1 MTSGKEEEQFMK
13 YADLHPNIRIRII
26 TDFFTDLTQKSIIPF
41 MAIYLSVQIGA
52 GVAGLLLTVNIAA
65 SMIVGLWA
73 GYWSD
78 RIGRKKLM
86 VIAQTLQ
93 VVALLCLAIA
103 NSPWMDSIIV
113 TCLMFLL
120 SSLSSGITVP
130 IANAMIVDVS
140 SEHERHYVYGLQYWT
155 TNVAVTFGALLGGLF
170 FESFRF
176 LLFSLVCLE
185 SMVTLFILVFMIRE
199 TMEKRALNHGDQ
211 SNHSGPSTRILES
224 NAPIQRN
231 ILKTYRAVFQDKR
244 FMVFF
249 TATVLAVSL
258 EFQLDKYIAV
268 RLKSEFTAQLFG
280 SDISGLRMFS
290 LIMIINTV
298 LVALVAIPFSRWMG
312 RFQSRA
318 IMTVGMCLYTAGFAV
333 LAFSNWAW
341 LLISSAI
348 LLTIGELMYA
358 PVRQVML
365 AGMIPDSDRAA
376 YMAADG
382 LSYNVAAL
390 LGSIGLTIGAF
401 LPSYVM
407 AVLYVLMGL
416 AALVFFRMSL
426 RKTEEQHQHLACA
439 EAS

>member
-78 RIGRKKLM
+78 RMGRKKLM

-199 TMEKRALNHGDQ
+199 TM
-211 SNHSGPSTRILES
+211 
-224 NAPIQRN
+224 
-231 ILKTYRAVFQDKR
+231 
-244 FMVFF
+244 
-249 TATVLAVSL
+249 
-258 EFQLDKYIAV
+258 
-268 RLKSEFTAQLFG
+268 
-280 SDISGLRMFS
+280 
-290 LIMIINTV
+290 
-298 LVALVAIPFSRWMG
+298 
-312 RFQSRA
+312 
-318 IMTVGMCLYTAGFAV
+318 
-333 LAFSNWAW
+333 
-341 LLISSAI
+341 
-348 LLTIGELMYA
+348 
-358 PVRQVML
+358 
-365 AGMIPDSDRAA
+365 
-376 YMAADG
+376 
-382 LSYNVAAL
+382 
-390 LGSIGLTIGAF
+390 
-401 LPSYVM
+401 
-407 AVLYVLMGL
+407 
-416 AALVFFRMSL
+416 
-426 RKTEEQHQHLACA
+426 
-439 EAS
+439 

>member
-1 MTSGKEEEQFMK
+1 MK

-52 GVAGLLLTVNIAA
+52 GLAGLLLTVNIVA
-65 SMIVGLWA
+65 SMIIGLWA

-93 VVALLCLAIA
+93 VVALLGLAIA

-130 IANAMIVDVS
+130 IANAMIIDVS
-140 SEHERHYVYGLQYWT
+140 SEYERHYVYGLQYWT
-155 TNVAVTFGALLGGLF
+155 TNIAVTFGALMGGLF

-176 LLFSLVCLE
+176 LLFSLVCIE
-185 SMVTLFILVFMIRE
+185 SMITLFILVFMIRE
-199 TMEKRALNHGDQ
+199 TMDKRVLGYGD
-211 SNHSGPSTRILES
+211 
-224 NAPIQRN
+224 APIQRN
-231 ILKTYRAVFQDKR
+231 ILKTYWAVFQDKR
-244 FMVFF
+244 FMIFF

-268 RLKSEFTAQLFG
+268 RLKGEFTSQLFG
-280 SDISGLRMFS
+280 LDLSGLHMFS
-290 LIMIINTV
+290 LIMVINTV
-298 LVALVAIPFSRWMG
+298 MVALVAIPFSRWIG
-312 RFQSRA
+312 RFQSRS
-318 IMTVGMCLYTAGFAV
+318 IMTVGMLLYTAGFTV

-365 AGMIPDSDRAA
+365 AGMIPDSNRAA

-390 LGSIGLTIGAF
+390 LGSLGLSIGAF
-401 LPSYVM
+401 LPSYAM
-407 AVLYVLMGL
+407 AVLYGLMGL
-416 AALVFFRMSL
+416 GALVYFRMSL
-426 RKTEEQHQHLACA
+426 RKADTQNEHLTYTD
-439 EAS
+439 AS

>member
-1 MTSGKEEEQFMK
+1 MN

-41 MAIYLSVQIGA
+41 MAIYLSIQIGA
-52 GVAGLLLTVNIAA
+52 DMAGLLLTVNIVA

-113 TCLMFLL
+113 TCVMFLL

-155 TNVAVTFGALLGGLF
+155 TNVAITFGALMGGLF
-170 FESFRF
+170 FDSFRF

-185 SMVTLFILVFMIRE
+185 SIATLFILIFMIRE
-199 TMEKRALNHGDQ
+199 TMDKRAMIHAKSSDNSDR
-211 SNHSGPSTRILES
+211 STRPMEA
-224 NAPIQRN
+224 NATIQRN
-231 ILKTYRAVFQDKR
+231 ILKTYWAVFQDKR

-280 SDISGLRMFS
+280 SDISGLHMFS

-298 LVALVAIPFSRWMG
+298 LVALVAIPFSRWTG
-312 RFQSRA
+312 RFPTRS
-318 IMTVGMCLYTAGFAV
+318 IMTVGMLLYTAGFTV

-365 AGMIPDSDRAA
+365 AGIIPDSDRAA

-382 LSYNVAAL
+382 LSYNAAAL
-390 LGSIGLTIGAF
+390 LGSLGLTLGAF
-401 LPSYVM
+401 LPSYAM
-407 AVLYVLMGL
+407 AGLYVLMGL
-416 AALVFFRMSL
+416 GALVCFRMLL
-426 RKTEEQHQHLACA
+426 RKTEEQHQHLPCA

>member
-1 MTSGKEEEQFMK
+1 MK

-52 GVAGLLLTVNIAA
+52 GLAGVLLTVNIVA

-86 VIAQTLQ
+86 VIAQILQ

-155 TNVAVTFGALLGGLF
+155 TNVAVTFGALMGGLF

-185 SMVTLFILVFMIRE
+185 SMATLFILVFMIQE
-199 TMEKRALNHGDQ
+199 TMDKRVYNTTGQ
-211 SNHSGPSTRILES
+211 SKDSDPSNRLMEA

-231 ILKTYRAVFQDKR
+231 ILKTYWAVFQDKR
-244 FMVFF
+244 FMIFF

-280 SDISGLRMFS
+280 SDISGLHMFS
-290 LIMIINTV
+290 LIIVINTV
-298 LVALVAIPFSRWMG
+298 MVALVAIPFSRWIG
-312 RFQSRA
+312 RFPSRS
-318 IMTVGMCLYTAGFAV
+318 IMTVGMLLYTAGFTA

-341 LLISSAI
+341 LLILSAI

-358 PVRQVML
+358 PVRQLML

-390 LGSIGLTIGAF
+390 IGSLGLTIGAF
-401 LPSYVM
+401 LPTYAM
-407 AVLYVLMGL
+407 AGLYVLMGL
-416 AALVFFRMSL
+416 GALVFFRMLL
-426 RKTEEQHQHLACA
+426 RKPEEQNEHLSCA
-439 EAS
+439 DAS

>member
-1 MTSGKEEEQFMK
+1 MK

-41 MAIYLSVQIGA
+41 MAIYLSIQIGA
-52 GVAGLLLTVNIAA
+52 GVAGLLLTVNIVA

-113 TCLMFLL
+113 TCLMFLF

-155 TNVAVTFGALLGGLF
+155 TNVAVTFGALMGGLF

-185 SMVTLFILVFMIRE
+185 SIATLFILIFIIRE
-199 TMEKRALNHGDQ
+199 TMDKHVMGRADQ
-211 SNHSGPSTRILES
+211 SNDPGPSTTPMQAD
-224 NAPIQRN
+224 APIQRN
-231 ILKTYRAVFQDKR
+231 ILKTYWAVFQDKR

-312 RFQSRA
+312 RFQFRS
-318 IMTVGMCLYTAGFAV
+318 IMTAGMCLYTAGFAV

-365 AGMIPDSDRAA
+365 AGIIPDSDRAA
-376 YMAADG
+376 YMAVDG

-407 AVLYVLMGL
+407 AVLYVLMGFW
-416 AALVFFRMSL
+416 ALIFFRML
-426 RKTEEQHQHLACA
+426 FRKAEEQHQHLACA
-439 EAS
+439 DAS

>member
-1 MTSGKEEEQFMK
+1 MK

-41 MAIYLSVQIGA
+41 MAIYLSIQIGA
-52 GVAGLLLTVNIAA
+52 GVAGLLLTVNIVA

-155 TNVAVTFGALLGGLF
+155 TNVAVTFGALMGGLF

-185 SMVTLFILVFMIRE
+185 SIATLFILIFMIRE
-199 TMEKRALNHGDQ
+199 TMDKRAFDCGDQ
-211 SNHSGPSTRILES
+211 SNNSGPSTRLKEAD
-224 NAPIQRN
+224 APIQRN
-231 ILKTYRAVFQDKR
+231 ILKTYWTVFQDKR
-244 FMVFF
+244 FMIFF

-268 RLKSEFTAQLFG
+268 RLKNEFTAQLFG
-280 SDISGLRMFS
+280 SDISGLHMFS
-290 LIMIINTV
+290 LIMVINTV
-298 LVALVAIPFSRWMG
+298 LVALVAIPFSRWIG
-312 RFQSRA
+312 RFQSRS
-318 IMTVGMCLYTAGFAV
+318 IMTVGMLLYTAGFTV

-341 LLISSAI
+341 LLIFSAI

-358 PVRQVML
+358 PVRLVML

-382 LSYNVAAL
+382 LSYNAAAL
-390 LGSIGLTIGAF
+390 LGSLGLTIGAF
-401 LPSYVM
+401 LPSYAM
-407 AVLYVLMGL
+407 AGLYILMGL
-416 AALVFFRMSL
+416 GALIFFRMLL
-426 RKTEEQHQHLACA
+426 RKAEEQNQHLPCA
-439 EAS
+439 DAS

>member
-1 MTSGKEEEQFMK
+1 MK

-52 GVAGLLLTVNIAA
+52 GLAGLLLTVNIVA
-65 SMIVGLWA
+65 SMIVGLGA
-73 GYWSD
+73 GHWSD

-86 VIAQTLQ
+86 VIAQSLQ

-155 TNVAVTFGALLGGLF
+155 TNVAVTFGALMGGLF

-185 SMVTLFILVFMIRE
+185 SMATLFILVFMIQE
-199 TMEKRALNHGDQ
+199 TMDKRVYNTTGQ
-211 SNHSGPSTRILES
+211 SKDSDPSNRLMEA
-224 NAPIQRN
+224 NGPIQRN
-231 ILKTYRAVFQDKR
+231 ILKTYWAVFQDKR
-244 FMVFF
+244 FMIFF

-268 RLKSEFTAQLFG
+268 RLKNEFTAQLFG
-280 SDISGLRMFS
+280 SDISGLHMFS
-290 LIMIINTV
+290 LIMVINTV
-298 LVALVAIPFSRWMG
+298 LVALVAIPYSRWIG
-312 RFQSRA
+312 RFPSRS
-318 IMTVGMCLYTAGFAV
+318 IMTFGMLLYTAGFTV

-341 LLISSAI
+341 LLILSAI

-358 PVRQVML
+358 PVRQVTL

-390 LGSIGLTIGAF
+390 LGSLGLTIGAF
-401 LPSYVM
+401 LPTYAM
-407 AVLYVLMGL
+407 AGLYVLMGL
-416 AALVFFRMSL
+416 GALVFFRMLL
-426 RKTEEQHQHLACA
+426 RKPEEQNEHLPCA
-439 EAS
+439 DAS

>member
-1 MTSGKEEEQFMK
+1 MTSGKEEERLMK
-13 YADLHPNIRIRII
+13 YADLHLNIRIRII

-52 GVAGLLLTVNIAA
+52 GLAGLLLMVNIVV

-86 VIAQTLQ
+86 VIAQSLQ
-93 VVALLCLAIA
+93 VVALLCLASA

-113 TCLMFLL
+113 TCVMFLL

-155 TNVAVTFGALLGGLF
+155 TNVAVTFGALMGGLF

-185 SMVTLFILVFMIRE
+185 SMVSLFILVFMVRE
-199 TMEKRALNHGDQ
+199 TMDKRAISSTKHSKG
-211 SNHSGPSTRILES
+211 SGPSTRLMEAD
-224 NAPIQRN
+224 APIQKN
-231 ILKTYRAVFQDKR
+231 ILNTYWAVFQDKR

-249 TATVLAVSL
+249 MATVLSVSL

-280 SDISGLRMFS
+280 SDISGLHLS
-290 LIMIINTV
+290 H
-298 LVALVAIPFSRWMG
+298 P
-312 RFQSRA
+312 
-318 IMTVGMCLYTAGFAV
+318 LY
-333 LAFSNWAW
+333 
-341 LLISSAI
+341 
-348 LLTIGELMYA
+348 
-358 PVRQVML
+358 
-365 AGMIPDSDRAA
+365 
-376 YMAADG
+376 
-382 LSYNVAAL
+382 
-390 LGSIGLTIGAF
+390 
-401 LPSYVM
+401 
-407 AVLYVLMGL
+407 
-416 AALVFFRMSL
+416 
-426 RKTEEQHQHLACA
+426 C
-439 EAS
+439 